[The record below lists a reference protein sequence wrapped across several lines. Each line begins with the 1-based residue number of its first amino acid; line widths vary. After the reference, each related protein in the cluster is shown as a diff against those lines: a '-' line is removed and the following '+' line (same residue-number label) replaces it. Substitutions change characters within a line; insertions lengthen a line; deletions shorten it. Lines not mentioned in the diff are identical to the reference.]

1 MGLGLA
7 IGLVGAAGSIIG
19 GRKKNK
25 ISKAQAKAI
34 QGQTYLDEE
43 AQRREAKMLLGAQ
56 AAAMAQS
63 GTGIAGSNE
72 LVMRQSAA
80 LAELD
85 ALNIRYRGLMQ
96 AKGLLAEG
104 RAAQSSGYMSAG
116 LSLLK
121 GFASL

>member
-7 IGLVGAAGSIIG
+7 IGAVGAFGAMQK
-19 GRKKNK
+19 GRKQAKM
-25 ISKAQAKAI
+25 SRAQAKIA
-34 QGQTYLDEE
+34 QAQAYEDEQ

-63 GTGIAGSNE
+63 GTGVEGTNE
-72 LVMRQSAA
+72 QVLRQSAA

-85 ALNIRYRGLMQ
+85 ALNIRYRGLSE
-96 AKGLLAEG
+96 AHGLLKQA
-104 RAAQSSGYMSAG
+104 RAQKRAGDLSAG

-121 GFASL
+121 GGMA